1 MGQYTRP
8 AIGIG
13 SSLLGSWIGSKAT
26 QSAMQRTP
34 EEQRA
39 LAGGQREAGFLA
51 KQGTMLTQAGMP
63 AVTGATDYYTAL
75 LRGNRAQMGL
85 ATAAPRAALTEQ
97 YRGAERGL
105 ERSGV
110 RGATKELARAEL
122 SRDRASRVAG
132 LTTGV
137 QPMAAQALGGLG
149 TTLTGQGTA
158 AHYGA
163 GANYAGLLRAGTE
176 NRVYGREQGQQAGSA
191 WGSTIFD
198 LLMGGA
204 GGGSSGGSWWQNL
217 LGGGGPGGGGP
228 GGGPGGMGSPSGPQ
242 GSNPFGDIG
251 FAGGSTG
258 YFDANGNWIPTWSDP
273 GGTGPILPPGETT
286 PGGRYGG
293 DPTAGRNPR

>member
-13 SSLLGSWIGSKAT
+13 SSLLGSWIGSKST

-198 LLMGGA
+198 LLGGGMGG
-204 GGGSSGGSWWQNL
+204 GSGSGSSGGSWWQKL
-217 LGGGGPGGGGP
+217 LGMGGIPGFGGGG
-228 GGGPGGMGSPSGPQ
+228 
-242 GSNPFGDIG
+242 D
-251 FAGGSTG
+251 AGQNAYGSTG
-258 YFDANGNWIPTWSDP
+258 YFDANGDWVE
-273 GGTGPILPPGETT
+273 TGPYTPPPGSPSTLFPVIPE
-286 PGGRYGG
+286 
-293 DPTAGRNPR
+293 DPRHD